1 LVHKISDLVHKI
13 SDLVHKDIDRCTKS
27 EYTAIVRTQ
36 QEVNMAN
43 EIVKYNNKMNDIP
56 LNGFNQ
62 RDLNFF
68 YTLCAKLKDKDT
80 DVITITFDEIKQ
92 LSGYTATSTETFIKD
107 LERMNLKLLTCHGRI
122 ETDEVISSFVLFT
135 TFSIYRQEQILKV
148 SVNHDYSYLLNHLAK
163 EFTMFELQQYVS
175 CSSTYSKG
183 IFRLLKQWK
192 SVGSTPIYR
201 VEELKMLLDTPT
213 DYKPKRLM
221 QAIIEPAIK
230 ELQTKKVWSNLWV
243 EVIYKRGRGKPV
255 DGYRF
260 HFADNTLKGQMT
272 LDNYIDEKPKSKR
285 KNKFNDYENKQNYN
299 IDELEKEI
307 LANK

>member
-1 LVHKISDLVHKI
+1 
-13 SDLVHKDIDRCTKS
+13 
-27 EYTAIVRTQ
+27 
-36 QEVNMAN
+36 MAN
-43 EIVKYNNKMNDIP
+43 EVVKYNNRMNDIP

-68 YTLCAKLKDKDT
+68 YALCAKVRDKDT
-80 DVITITFDEIKQ
+80 NVITITFDEIKQ
-92 LSGYTATSTETFIKD
+92 LSGYTATSTDTFIKD
-107 LERMNLKLLTCHGRI
+107 LERMNLKLLTCHGII

-135 TFSIYRQEQILKV
+135 TFSIYKQEQVLKV

-183 IFRLLKQWK
+183 LFRLLKQWK
-192 SVGSTPIYR
+192 SVGTTPIYH
-201 VEELKMLLDTPT
+201 VEELKTLLDTP
-213 DYKPKRLM
+213 DYKPKILM
-221 QAIIEPAIK
+221 RDIIEPAIE
-230 ELQTKKVWSNLWV
+230 ELKAKKVWSKLWV

-260 HFADNTLKGQMT
+260 HFADNTMEGQLT
-272 LDNYIDEKPKSKR
+272 LDNFIDEKPRGRK
-285 KNKFNDYENKQNYN
+285 KNKFNDYENRQDYN
-299 IDELEKEI
+299 IAELEREI

>member
-1 LVHKISDLVHKI
+1 
-13 SDLVHKDIDRCTKS
+13 
-27 EYTAIVRTQ
+27 
-36 QEVNMAN
+36 MGN
-43 EIVKYNNKMNDIP
+43 EIVKYSNKMNEIP
-56 LNGFNQ
+56 LNGFNKL
-62 RDLNFF
+62 DLNFF
-68 YTLCAKLKDKDT
+68 YTLCAKVKDKDT
-80 DVITITFDEIKQ
+80 DVIEVTFDELKQ
-92 LSGYTATSTETFIKD
+92 LAGYTAHGTESFVQD
-107 LERMNLKLLTCHGRI
+107 LERMNKKLLNCQGRI

-135 TFSIYRQEQILKV
+135 TFDIYKQERILKV
-148 SVNHDYSYLLNHLAK
+148 SVNPRYSFLLNNLAK
-163 EFTMFELQQYVS
+163 EFTAFELQQYVS

-192 SVGSTPIYR
+192 SVGSTPIYH
-201 VEELKMLLDTPT
+201 VEELKALLDTP
-213 DYKPKRLM
+213 DYKPKILM
-221 QAIIEPAIK
+221 RDIIEPAIK